1 MARAT
6 KSGGSK
12 TVRFT
17 YVVERSGQPFAHTLW
32 LAPDKD
38 PELKRAVAAQ
48 RVMMVEPGASGGKTD
63 VGSVGFDP
71 SRATGAQILIFP
83 KSLKRFEGAR
93 VVGIKFDLVEQPKLE
108 NARAPA
114 REPVRS
120 QGRRAAPPPPPILKP
135 QPTAAPTPTPAP
147 KSKAAPHKPRKVKK
161 APDEPPP
168 VKESVLIREVLAAM
182 KELEAG
188 KAVAAY
194 QRLQRAVS

>member
-1 MARAT
+1 M
-6 KSGGSK
+6 
-12 TVRFT
+12 RFT

-38 PELKRAVAAQ
+38 PELKRAIAAD

-63 VGSVGFDP
+63 VGSVGFDS
-71 SRATGAQILIFP
+71 SRASGAQILIFP
-83 KSLKRFEGAR
+83 RSLKPFEGAR

-114 REPVRS
+114 REPVRPHGQRPAPS
-120 QGRRAAPPPPPILKP
+120 PPPPPSLTPKP
-135 QPTAAPTPTPAP
+135 VPAPTPTPAR
-147 KSKAAPHKPRKVKK
+147 KSKAAPHKPDKMKK
-161 APDEPPP
+161 APEESAPA
-168 VKESVLIREVLAAM
+168 KESVLIREVRAAM